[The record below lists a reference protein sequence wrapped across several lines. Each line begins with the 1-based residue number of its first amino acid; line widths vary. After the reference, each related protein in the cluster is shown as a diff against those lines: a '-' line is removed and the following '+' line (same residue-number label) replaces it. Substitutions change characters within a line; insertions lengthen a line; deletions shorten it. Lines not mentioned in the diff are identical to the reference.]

1 MTDSKG
7 WLSSLPDFICVEAV
21 IDAYRLRIEDEF
33 LLPRKV
39 EAGTL
44 YAGDFPLQH
53 FNRFLQLAVER
64 GGLPD
69 SWTPMRTVDCIEIAL
84 DERSEACI
92 LHAVDHGDIL
102 EKWDGN
108 LVFVNALR
116 MIADRAYGRVVEYSA
131 FRFTETPV
139 EMGFTARW
147 LLWLLGRGRG

>member
-33 LLPRKV
+33 LLRRKTKT
-39 EAGTL
+39 GTL

-53 FNRFLQLAVER
+53 FNNFLQLATAR

-69 SWTPMRTVDCIEIAL
+69 SWTPMKMAHCIEIAL
-84 DERSEACI
+84 DDKGDACI
-92 LHAVDHGDIL
+92 LQAAGHSDIL

-108 LVFVNALR
+108 IVFVNALR
-116 MIADRAYGRVVEYSA
+116 MIADRAYGRVVEYSM
-131 FRFTETPV
+131 FRFTEAPV
-139 EMGFTARW
+139 EVGLVARW
-147 LLWLLGRGRG
+147 VSWLWG

>member
-7 WLSSLPDFICVEAV
+7 WLSSLPDFICIEAV

-44 YAGDFPLQH
+44 YAGDFPLLH
-53 FNRFLQLAVER
+53 FHRFMQLAVDR

-69 SWTPMRTVDCIEIAL
+69 SWAPAKTVSCLEMAL
-84 DERSEACI
+84 DEKSDACI
-92 LHAVDHGDIL
+92 LHAVCHDDML

-108 LVFVNALR
+108 RVYVNALR

-131 FRFTETPV
+131 FRFTEEPV
-139 EMGFTARW
+139 ELGRLARW
-147 LLWLLGRGRG
+147 WLWLWG